1 MRQGGS
7 QAEPRGF
14 EAKEPS
20 AQVKWVPIPYSGYT
34 RTSDGR
40 ASGRKEQRVS
50 GASSSTER
58 AEDTSS
64 IRVLVAD
71 DEETVVDVLRALIGS
86 DPSLRFVGSAND
98 AEDAIELAAREQ
110 PDVVL
115 LDVRMP
121 GGGGLRAAREISRRC
136 ASTKVVALSAHE
148 DSDTVI
154 GMISAGASAYVPKGD
169 STEKILRTIHRAV
182 DPNYRAAEP
191 QPQLTVVSP
200 LLPRR
205 TQQSAAVAKAI
216 LDGAITAEFEPIEE
230 LATGQIVG
238 LDARPRVAT
247 LPHRSYDTWLADA
260 EAADLLLDMELAAF
274 RASLLA
280 LPMIPEDLFLEF
292 EVTPSTATEGRFRRA
307 IRRPVAS
314 RIALGFSPLAP
325 VDTAAF
331 AADPGGILAGL
342 RGRGVRIAARDVG
355 PGFAGLRHL
364 SLLSPELARLDETLV
379 RALGQSFSSHSIV
392 AAMVACASDVGA
404 RLIAPGVASEE
415 QLHELRNLGVELVQ
429 GPLIGGPIPLS
440 ELGDQPGMW
449 EAVRVKLR
457 GSAADD
463 QRSHVPPSSI
473 PTPGG
478 GAS

>member
-1 MRQGGS
+1 
-7 QAEPRGF
+7 
-14 EAKEPS
+14 
-20 AQVKWVPIPYSGYT
+20 
-34 RTSDGR
+34 
-40 ASGRKEQRVS
+40 VS

-86 DPSLRFVGSAND
+86 DPSLSFVGSPND
-98 AEDAIELAAREQ
+98 AEDAIELSAREQ

-260 EAADLLLDMELAAF
+260 DAADLILYMELAAF

-280 LPMIPEDLFLEF
+280 LPMIPEGVLYCHSVLPLFWSSALSQ
-292 EVTPSTATEGRFRRA
+292 PS
-307 IRRPVAS
+307 
-314 RIALGFSPLAP
+314 
-325 VDTAAF
+325 
-331 AADPGGILAGL
+331 
-342 RGRGVRIAARDVG
+342 
-355 PGFAGLRHL
+355 
-364 SLLSPELARLDETLV
+364 
-379 RALGQSFSSHSIV
+379 
-392 AAMVACASDVGA
+392 MV
-404 RLIAPGVASEE
+404 P
-415 QLHELRNLGVELVQ
+415 
-429 GPLIGGPIPLS
+429 
-440 ELGDQPGMW
+440 
-449 EAVRVKLR
+449 
-457 GSAADD
+457 
-463 QRSHVPPSSI
+463 
-473 PTPGG
+473 
-478 GAS
+478 

>member
-1 MRQGGS
+1 
-7 QAEPRGF
+7 
-14 EAKEPS
+14 
-20 AQVKWVPIPYSGYT
+20 
-34 RTSDGR
+34 
-40 ASGRKEQRVS
+40 VS
-50 GASSSTER
+50 GASSATER
-58 AEDTSS
+58 AEDDPT

-86 DPSLRFVGSAND
+86 DPSLRFVGAASD
-98 AEDAIELAAREQ
+98 AEEAIELAVRER

-121 GGGGLRAAREISRRC
+121 GGGGLRAAREITKRC
-136 ASTKVVALSAHE
+136 GSTKVVALSAHE

-182 DPNYRAAEP
+182 DASYEATEP
-191 QPQLTVVSP
+191 KPQLNVISP

-205 TQQSAAVAKAI
+205 TQQSTSVAKAI
-216 LDGAITAEFEPIEE
+216 LDGAITAQFEPIAD

-260 EAADLLLDMELAAF
+260 EVADLLLDVELAAF

-325 VDTAAF
+325 ADTAALGT
-331 AADPGGILAGL
+331 DPNGILAGL

-364 SLLSPELARLDETLV
+364 SHLSPDLARLDGTLV

-404 RLIAPGVASEE
+404 RLIAPGVGSAE
-415 QLHELRNLGVELVQ
+415 QLQELRNLGVELVQ
-429 GPLIGGPIPLS
+429 GPLVGGPISLS
-440 ELGDQPGMW
+440 ELSDHPGKW
-449 EAVRVKLR
+449 EAVRVKL
-457 GSAADD
+457 SSSPVDEE
-463 QRSHVPPSSI
+463 RSKIAPSST
-473 PTPGG
+473 PTLES

>member
-1 MRQGGS
+1 MG
-7 QAEPRGF
+7 
-14 EAKEPS
+14 
-20 AQVKWVPIPYSGYT
+20 
-34 RTSDGR
+34 
-40 ASGRKEQRVS
+40 

-58 AEDTSS
+58 AEDITS

-86 DPSLRFVGSAND
+86 DPSLRFVGAASD
-98 AEDAIELAAREQ
+98 AEDAIELAVRER

-121 GGGGLRAAREISRRC
+121 GGGGLRATREITKRC
-136 ASTKVVALSAHE
+136 SSTKVVALSAHE

-182 DPNYRAAEP
+182 DSNYVATERKP
-191 QPQLTVVSP
+191 PLNVVSP

-205 TQQSAAVAKAI
+205 TQQSTAVAKAI
-216 LDGAITAEFEPIEE
+216 LDGAITTEFEPIAD

-260 EAADLLLDMELAAF
+260 EAADLLLDVELAAF

-292 EVTPSTATEGRFRRA
+292 EVTPSTAIEGRFRRA

-325 VDTAAF
+325 ADTAALGT
-331 AADPGGILAGL
+331 DPNGILAGL

-364 SLLSPELARLDETLV
+364 SHLSPDLARLDGTLV

-404 RLIAPGVASEE
+404 RLIAPGVGSEE
-415 QLHELRNLGVELVQ
+415 QLQELRNLGVEMVQ
-429 GPLIGGPIPLS
+429 GPLVGGPIPLS
-440 ELGDQPGMW
+440 ELGDQQGMW
-449 EAVRVKLR
+449 EAVRVKL
-457 GSAADD
+457 SSSPVDEEE
-463 QRSHVPPSSI
+463 SPSGTS
-473 PTPGG
+473 TLGG